1 MRAYLLLSVSIIF
14 EVFATTMLKISEGF
28 TVLIP
33 SIAVVAGY
41 GISFFFLGM
50 ALKTMALSLA
60 YAIWAGVGTAMTVI
74 ISVIMWDEALTVLK
88 VAALLLIITGIVL
101 LNSSHSEKRGTP
113 EEGYRYN

>member
-1 MRAYLLLSVSIIF
+1 MRAYIVLSVSIIF

-28 TVLIP
+28 TVLLP

-60 YAIWAGVGTAMTVI
+60 YAIWAGLGTALTVI
-74 ISVIMWDEALTVLK
+74 ISVIIWDEALTILK
-88 VAALLLIITGIVL
+88 IVALLLIITGIVL
-101 LNSSHSEKRGTP
+101 LNTSHSGKAGMP
-113 EEGYRYN
+113 EEDYHYN